1 MRLFNVIRELNILF
15 ALVLFVFICGCS
27 FSPKI
32 PTAQIQSPD
41 RFRSSGHIGIGLS
54 DSKQYVP
61 TTDRDG
67 NPLVFDSEVLNSMV
81 MNTSL
86 DIVLKKKFIFGL
98 GLTSDIGFNIISEY
112 QLFDLTENDVGFVS
126 SIYSNVNLTDRSR
139 PANPSDKI
147 PKEYNKWSGGVQ
159 SVNAGL
165 SFGYRFNPNLT
176 TYIGIAH
183 NQTWINTKIE
193 QFVNSNVGNSGGI
206 YSEYFDVYS
215 RSIGFG
221 LEYHLLDVY
230 LKPQIDF
237 VNFQTKS
244 GIEQNFVLS
253 SISLGFLD

>member
-1 MRLFNVIRELNILF
+1 MLVHFFLIILV
-15 ALVLFVFICGCS
+15 VLIQGCS

-86 DIVLKKKFIFGL
+86 DIVFKKKFLFGL
-98 GLTSDIGFNIISEY
+98 GLTSDGGYNIISEY
-112 QLFDLTENDVGFVS
+112 QLFDLTENDLGFVS
-126 SIYSNVNLTDRSR
+126 SFFSNVNLTHRSST
-139 PANPSDKI
+139 PNQSEKV
-147 PKEYNKWSGGVQ
+147 PKENNKWFGGVQ
-159 SVNAGL
+159 SVNGGISL
-165 SFGYRFNPNLT
+165 GYRSNPNLT
-176 TYIGIAH
+176 TYVGIAL
-183 NQTWINTKIE
+183 NQTWIHTAIE
-193 QFVNSNVGNSGGI
+193 QFGSQSIPNSGGM
-206 YSEYFDVYS
+206 YNEYFDVYS

-230 LKPQIDF
+230 LKPQVDF